1 MNNSTIVK
9 RLRDAESRL
18 ALQEDLIDV
27 VEKAFDLIPTQQL
40 AQGHMWGPSPE
51 AVVLLALAKNRIKEH
66 KELLSVLFEE
76 GQE

>member
-1 MNNSTIVK
+1 MNDSSLVK
-9 RLRDAESRL
+9 RLRDCESRV
-18 ALQEDLIDV
+18 ALQDELIDV
-27 VEKAFDLIPTQQL
+27 IEKAFELIPTGQL

-76 GQE
+76 D

>member
-1 MNNSTIVK
+1 MNDSSLVK

-18 ALQEDLIDV
+18 ALQDELIDV
-27 VEKAFDLIPTQQL
+27 IEKAFNLIPTGQL

-76 GQE
+76 D